1 MDEWRKEKENSLN
14 QAALQWKTTPPE
26 GNEAVIESLRQ
37 QVFILSFELFDRK
50 FRRTKNG
57 EWVEAD
63 PKVFMTAFE
72 EAIQKYSPD
81 KGKFCNYLSFLL
93 QKREYDQLD
102 SDSRHAPWA
111 ESLDGL
117 ISASE
122 DGGRTLGDL
131 TPAAAGVPDSGIMF
145 EALYV
150 EMAALVLNFARNHT
164 RRQANESR
172 RNWYRI
178 FFTEDMTLTYKTK
191 SYAFSHERDIFDA
204 MLLPY
209 LDYYMSR
216 PCRTGME
223 IACTPLR
230 PYGEVVPARE
240 GGGEETK
247 VPLPA
252 DVSLAY
258 LSLCEGVSA
267 TAGARSNQLK
277 FYREEVGQ
285 IRTC

>member
-1 MDEWRKEKENSLN
+1 MGEINKEKERRLN
-14 QAALQWKTTPPE
+14 QTALLWKTTPPE

-50 FRRTKNG
+50 FRRTKTG
-57 EWVEAD
+57 ESVESD
-63 PKVFMTAFE
+63 PGVFMTAFD
-72 EAIQKYSPD
+72 EAIRNYSPD

-93 QKREYDQLD
+93 KVRELDRLD
-102 SDSRHAPWA
+102 SEREHAPRA
-111 ESLDGL
+111 ESLDAPV
-117 ISASE
+117 SASE
-122 DGGRTLGDL
+122 DNSLTLGDV
-131 TPAAAGVPDSGIMF
+131 TAAAEGDPDSGIMF
-145 EALYV
+145 EALYA
-150 EMAALVLNFARNHT
+150 EMAALVLNFARNHSG
-164 RRQANESR
+164 RQANESR

-191 SYAFSHERDIFDA
+191 SYAFSHERDIFEA

-216 PCRTGME
+216 PCRTGEE
-223 IACTPLR
+223 IAYTPLR
-230 PYGEVVPARE
+230 PYGEVVPARK
-240 GGGEETK
+240 GSGRETK

-258 LSLCEGVSA
+258 LAQCESSPT

-277 FYREEVGQ
+277 FYREEVGR

>member
-1 MDEWRKEKENSLN
+1 MGEMKKEKERRLN
-14 QAALQWKTTPPE
+14 EAALLWKTTPPE

-37 QVFILSFELFDRK
+37 QVFLLSFELFDRK
-50 FRRTKNG
+50 FRKIKTG

-63 PKVFMTAFE
+63 PGVFITAFE
-72 EAIQKYSPD
+72 KAIRNYSPD

-93 QKREYDQLD
+93 EKRRFDQLE
-102 SDSRHAPWA
+102 SDSKHAPRA
-111 ESLDGL
+111 DSLDAPV
-117 ISASE
+117 SASE
-122 DGGRTLGDL
+122 DNDLTLGDV
-131 TPAAAGVPDSGIMF
+131 TAATEGDPDSEIMF
-145 EALYV
+145 EELYV

-164 RRQANESR
+164 GRQANESR
-172 RNWYRI
+172 RKWYRI

-191 SYAFSHERDIFDA
+191 PYAFSHERDIFDA

-216 PCRTGME
+216 PCRTGEE

-240 GGGEETK
+240 GSGEETK

-258 LSLCEGVSA
+258 LSQCEGVSA
-267 TAGARSNQLK
+267 TAGARSNQLN
-277 FYREEVGQ
+277 FYREEVGR
-285 IRTC
+285 ISKC